1 MASLRNNPPLAVL
14 PARSDNR
21 PNPSPV
27 LELPTYR
34 SCGLIRYD
42 TVPGQISACNQPDPV
57 EIRRYLT
64 DRGGGGCDDRA
75 GLRGL
80 AFGSQQIYY
89 LADFTELG
97 LLGLGINRKNGW

>member
-1 MASLRNNPPLAVL
+1 M
-14 PARSDNR
+14 
-21 PNPSPV
+21 
-27 LELPTYR
+27 
-34 SCGLIRYD
+34 
-42 TVPGQISACNQPDPV
+42 QSAAD
-57 EIRRYLT
+57 RRYLT

-75 GLRGL
+75 GFSLL